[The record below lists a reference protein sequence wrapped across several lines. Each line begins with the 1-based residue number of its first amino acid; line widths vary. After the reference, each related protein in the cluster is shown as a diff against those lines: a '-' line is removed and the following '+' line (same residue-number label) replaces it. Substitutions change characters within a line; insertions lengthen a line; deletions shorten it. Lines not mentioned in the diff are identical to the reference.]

1 MPTLRFNNHDDCGDT
16 LLTFGNT
23 DFQLWNTAT
32 NVFFLVAGA
41 RLAACAR
48 TTEARQSGVLL
59 LAVGWFSAVY
69 HATSSWGG
77 FLLDIAA
84 MSVWATHLFGCCQ
97 VACGALGWGRLLP
110 LGECAAEWRAAACCV
125 LTALAV
131 GGPFVAFEV
140 LGADPVLTWNIW
152 ANAFL
157 VLILL
162 AALPALLALLVNG
175 LLRHVLGNVITA
187 IVAIL
192 MGVVCTQMIHVVCVP
207 GYFTAFPLHSCWH
220 LCSSTSA
227 SFTVWILD
235 EALVM
240 AAARRHAD
248 CADSEGPRAALSR
261 PMASS
266 SDKRQ

>member
-1 MPTLRFNNHDDCGDT
+1 M
-16 LLTFGNT
+16 
-23 DFQLWNTAT
+23 
-32 NVFFLVAGA
+32 FFLVAGA

-59 LAVGWFSAVY
+59 IGVGWWSAVY

-97 VACGALGWGRLLP
+97 VACGELGWGQLLP
-110 LGECAAEWRAAACCV
+110 LGEFAGEVRAAACCV

-131 GGPFVAFEV
+131 GGPFLAFEV

-157 VLILL
+157 VLIVL
-162 AALPALLALLVNG
+162 AALPALMALFANG
-175 LLRHVLGNVITA
+175 LLRNVLGNVTAA

-192 MGVVCTQMIHVVCVP
+192 MGVVCTQMIHAVCVP
-207 GYFTAFPLHSCWH
+207 GHFTAFPLHSGWH
-220 LCSSTSA
+220 LCSATSA
-227 SFTVWILD
+227 SFTVWVLD
-235 EALVM
+235 EGLVM
-240 AAARRHAD
+240 AAARRHAA
-248 CADSEGPRAALSR
+248 CADSEGPRRALSTQSA
-261 PMASS
+261 PP